1 MMWLGFTSRR
11 KSVSFVAGINQ
22 RSDDMTLETA
32 MSVTADAARLSKKD
46 LKKAK
51 DRARRAARKA
61 AVKMNK
67 ELAKEVPHPVITD
80 LVSEAGKKHLR
91 HVQRR
96 VAADPAGQIAEAT
109 APTLTATPVNKANVK
124 IAVLD
129 LFYRTQGV
137 QYTTAEAVAK
147 LQQIHPGM
155 NESSIRVWMSD
166 FRKDGSITV
175 AKMDG
180 NKAIL
185 EAGKPGKFATR
196 GSIAAAANPALK
208 TSPVVESVVPT
219 RLAKGV
225 KNAKSRNK
233 PSKRKSGSPTTVKKP
248 KAGNP
253 RPKKRKLNKAT

>member
-11 KSVSFVAGINQ
+11 KSVSFVAGLND
-22 RSDDMTLETA
+22 RSDEMSIETA
-32 MSVTADAARLSKKD
+32 MKVTADTARPSKHD
-46 LKKAK
+46 IKKAK

-61 AVKMNK
+61 GGELNQ
-67 ELAKEVPHPVITD
+67 ELAKVVASPAITD
-80 LVSEAGKKHLR
+80 LVSEAAKKHPHR
-91 HVQRR
+91 
-96 VAADPAGQIAEAT
+96 ATADPAGQKTDEV
-109 APTLTATPVNKANVK
+109 APTSTGKPANKLNVK

-129 LFYRTQGV
+129 LFYGVQGV

-175 AKMDG
+175 AKIDG

-208 TSPVVESVVPT
+208 ASAVVESVVPT
-219 RLAKGV
+219 GLAKDV
-225 KNAKSRNK
+225 KKAKRRNK
-233 PSKRKSGSPTTVKKP
+233 PSKRKGGSPTTIKKP
-248 KAGNP
+248 KAGKP
-253 RPKKRKLNKAT
+253 RPKKRKRN

>member
-1 MMWLGFTSRR
+1 MS
-11 KSVSFVAGINQ
+11 
-22 RSDDMTLETA
+22 LETA

-46 LKKAK
+46 VKKAK

-61 AVKMNK
+61 AVEMNK
-67 ELAKEVPHPVITD
+67 ELAKEVVHPVI
-80 LVSEAGKKHLR
+80 
-91 HVQRR
+91 
-96 VAADPAGQIAEAT
+96 QIAEPAAQAVT
-109 APTLTATPVNKANVK
+109 VKSDKKVNVK

-129 LFYRTQGV
+129 LFYLSKGV

-208 TSPVVESVVPT
+208 ASPVVEGVPT
-219 RLAKGV
+219 GLAKGV
-225 KNAKSRNK
+225 KKAKRRNK
-233 PSKRKSGSPTTVKKP
+233 PSKRKGGSPTTVKKP
-248 KAGNP
+248 KAGKP

>member
-1 MMWLGFTSRR
+1 
-11 KSVSFVAGINQ
+11 
-22 RSDDMTLETA
+22 

-46 LKKAK
+46 VKKAK

-61 AVKMNK
+61 AVEMNK
-67 ELAKEVPHPVITD
+67 ELAKEVVPVI
-80 LVSEAGKKHLR
+80 
-91 HVQRR
+91 
-96 VAADPAGQIAEAT
+96 QIAEPAAQAVT
-109 APTLTATPVNKANVK
+109 VKSDKKVNVK

-129 LFYRTQGV
+129 LFYLSKGV

-208 TSPVVESVVPT
+208 ASPVVESVVPT
-219 RLAKGV
+219 RLAKDV
-225 KNAKSRNK
+225 KKAKRRNK
-233 PSKRKSGSPTTVKKP
+233 PSRQKGGSPTTVKKP
-248 KAGNP
+248 KAGKP